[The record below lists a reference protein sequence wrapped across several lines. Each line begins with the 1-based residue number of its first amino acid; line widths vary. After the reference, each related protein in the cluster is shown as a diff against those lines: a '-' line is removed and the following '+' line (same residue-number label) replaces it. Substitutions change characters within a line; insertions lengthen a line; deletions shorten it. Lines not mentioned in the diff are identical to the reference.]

1 MSNRRPPSGLPARGT
16 PQAMIHPKYR
26 PDIDGLRAVAVLLV
40 VGYHLFPEWVPGGY
54 IGVDVFF
61 VISGFLISTILF
73 ENLAAGRFSLGDF
86 YGRRVRRIF
95 PALLVVLITLLILG
109 WCFFIPEDYEKL
121 GKHTFAGAAF
131 VSNLVSLSEYSYF
144 DDAAE
149 FKPLLHLWS
158 LGIEEQF
165 YIVWPV
171 VLWFGWKL
179 RLSIPLLLA
188 ALILVSFGLN
198 IFKTDVDT
206 TFAFFALRTRA
217 WELLAGAAIGYAA
230 LSWRA
235 RRDPTPAPDKSLLS
249 FCGLVAIALGCLSL
263 TRHSQFPGWWALLPV
278 AGAALILSAGPASW
292 INREILAHRALV
304 AVGLFSYPL
313 YLWHWALLS
322 FVCIALNPQPSVG
335 LRAQILLLS
344 FALAWLTYRFVE
356 TPLRRVRHPGSLIA
370 ALSLLM
376 LTVAAFGLYIYREH
390 GRIGQT
396 ALPALAATPASV
408 DCRAEFAAN
417 RLCEIG
423 NPAAKET
430 ILLYGDSHA
439 DHLSAALK
447 QALGARY
454 RILFGYYP
462 SCFFGTGIARES
474 AIPATCAAL
483 IDQIR
488 QLKGQ
493 KLKAAI
499 WAQRWH
505 GYGVTGRDTITAAVG
520 GAIKAYGLEPEKV
533 IIVGSTA
540 DIDLRCAK
548 WNYYFGETRWKR
560 NCIVP
565 AGPKAANEE
574 FMRVTRDLPVRD
586 GVHFVYPFS
595 RLCDQT
601 GCKIIENGV
610 SYYSDTHH
618 LTRDGAALIMP
629 EIKSI
634 LQDYPLQTGSDVE
647 SPRPSP

>member
-1 MSNRRPPSGLPARGT
+1 
-16 PQAMIHPKYR
+16 MIHPKYR
-26 PDIDGLRAVAVLLV
+26 PDIDGLRAIAVLLV
-40 VGYHLFPEWVPGGY
+40 VGYHVFPEWVPGGY

-95 PALLVVLITLLILG
+95 PALLVVLISLLVLG
-109 WCFFIPEDYEKL
+109 WLFFIPEDYEKL

-171 VLWFGWKL
+171 VLWFGWRL

-188 ALILVSFGLN
+188 TLILASFGLN
-198 IFKTDVDT
+198 IFKTDVDK

-217 WELLAGAAIGYAA
+217 WELLLGAAIGYAA

-235 RRDPTPAPDKSLLS
+235 RNDLMAAPDKSLLS
-249 FCGLVAIALGCLSL
+249 FGGLVAIALGCLSL

-278 AGAALILSAGPASW
+278 AGTALILSAGPRSW
-292 INREILAHRALV
+292 INRKILGHRALV
-304 AVGLFSYPL
+304 AIGLFSYPL

-322 FVCIALNPQPSVG
+322 FVFVAMDPRPSVG
-335 LRAQILLLS
+335 LRAQVVLLS
-344 FALAWLTYRFVE
+344 FALAWLTYRFIE
-356 TPLRRVRHPGSLIA
+356 TPLRRVRQPSRLIA
-370 ALSLLM
+370 VLSLLM
-376 LTVAAFGLYIYREH
+376 LTVAAFGLFIYREH

-396 ALPALAATPASV
+396 DQPALAAAPASV
-408 DCRAEFAAN
+408 DCSAAFAAN

-423 NPAAKET
+423 NAAAKET

-439 DHLSAALK
+439 DHLSAALR

-462 SCFFGTGIARES
+462 SCFFGASVSPEIEK
-474 AIPATCAAL
+474 PATCAAL
-483 IDQIR
+483 IDQIK

-493 KLKAAI
+493 RLKAVI

-505 GYGVTGRDTITAAVG
+505 GYGVTRRDAITAAVDD
-520 GAIKAYGLEPEKV
+520 AINAHGLEPENV
-533 IIVGSTA
+533 IVVGSTA
-540 DIDLRCAK
+540 DVDLRCAK
-548 WNYYFGETRWKR
+548 WNYYFAATRWKR
-560 NCIVP
+560 DCVTP
-565 AGPKAANEE
+565 SAPRAANEE
-574 FMRVTRDLPVRD
+574 FILVTRGLPARQ
-586 GVHFVYPFS
+586 GLHFVYPFS
-595 RLCDQT
+595 QLC
-601 GCKIIENGV
+601 GEGACKIIENGV
-610 SYYSDTHH
+610 LYYSDNHH

-629 EIKSI
+629 EISNI
-634 LQDYPLQTGSDVE
+634 LQD
-647 SPRPSP
+647 